1 MPDSRAAASAQ
12 GSQWRAV
19 PHAGAREQQPGVV
32 ARSASSPAT
41 VDNALMARVCTGNTV
56 AFGELYDLHSVRAY
70 RLARAVCF
78 HRDDAEQA
86 VQEAFV
92 SIYNSRTSFQSQ
104 RGTLSA
110 WVLSVVRHRALD
122 VSRNNVRDTTRRAD
136 LVMLL
141 ATSLKGARRAACGS
155 CSTRFPTL
163 SGRSSPWRSMANS
176 PTTRSRLTSA
186 YPSERSR
193 AACASG

>member
-1 MPDSRAAASAQ
+1 
-12 GSQWRAV
+12 
-19 PHAGAREQQPGVV
+19 
-32 ARSASSPAT
+32 
-41 VDNALMARVCTGNTV
+41 MARVCTGNTV

-136 LVMLL
+136 EDAL
-141 ATSLKGARRAACGS
+141 AVYAAPGDVA
-155 CSTRFPTL
+155 
-163 SGRSSPWRSMANS
+163 GHVV
-176 PTTRSRLTSA
+176 
-186 YPSERSR
+186 ERSE
-193 AACASG
+193 ASRVRIMLHALPDAQREVITLAFYGELTHNEIATHLSVPLGTVKGRTRLGMTNLRQELDATG